1 MTLDNIFFY
10 FWHKK
15 EYDSKMISNFCHF
28 HFSVDW
34 ANLVFQKVDF
44 IHGKWLL
51 SFISYITFI
60 VIQSVLFQSICIVS
74 FLRYLNFNVVL
85 YSCLNYFLWEL
96 RCSYGK
102 FRKKQTTYLYDF
114 LSTTWI
120 ELLREAKIAFWNL
133 STWHQDLHLQ
143 AAEPI
148 FFRRKFFHSVYMETT
163 QKWNSYHYRVFFL

>member
-1 MTLDNIFFY
+1 MILNNIFFFIFDTKRSMNQRCY
-10 FWHKK
+10 L
-15 EYDSKMISNFCHF
+15 IFCHF

-44 IHGKWLL
+44 IHGRWLL

-60 VIQSVLFQSICIVS
+60 GIQSVLFRSICIVS

-96 RCSYGK
+96 HCSYGK
-102 FRKKQTTYLYDF
+102 FRKNQTTYLYDF
-114 LSTTWI
+114 ISTTWI
-120 ELLREAKIAFWNL
+120 QLLRKAKIAFWNL

-143 AAEPI
+143 VAEPM
-148 FFRRKFFHSVYMETT
+148 FF
-163 QKWNSYHYRVFFL
+163 QKKTFS